1 MKKDLIGKLL
11 PLVSKVKGQKPIV
24 LILSAVAIGACIFAI
39 QKGYI
44 AEGSIDFGSIIDQIS
59 GTFADS
65 AAVVVPVD
73 SIPVDNIMVPV
84 DSVEIGVVDSI
95 AHQ

>member
-1 MKKDLIGKLL
+1 MKKDLVGKLL
-11 PLVSKVKGQKPIV
+11 PLVSKIKGQKPIV
-24 LILSAVAIGACIFAI
+24 IILSVLAIGACIFAI

-73 SIPVDNIMVPV
+73 SIPVDNIMIPV
-84 DSVEIGVVDSI
+84 DSVTFGTVDSI
-95 AHQ
+95 VHQ

>member
-24 LILSAVAIGACIFAI
+24 LILSVVAIGACIFAI

-65 AAVVVPVD
+65 AAAVVVPVED
-73 SIPVDNIMVPV
+73 ITLPV
-84 DSVEIGVVDSI
+84 DSVAVEVVDSI

>member
-1 MKKDLIGKLL
+1 MKNDLISKLL
-11 PLVSKVKGQKPIV
+11 PLISKVKGQKPIV

-59 GTFADS
+59 SAFTDS
-65 AAVVVPVD
+65 VVVAPVED
-73 SIPVDNIMVPV
+73 IVVTV
-84 DSVEIGVVDSI
+84 DSVVVDTVVT
-95 AHQ
+95 Q

>member
-24 LILSAVAIGACIFAI
+24 LILSVVAIGACIFAI

-59 GTFADS
+59 GTFGDS
-65 AAVVVPVD
+65 AAVVVPVED
-73 SIPVDNIMVPV
+73 IALPV
-84 DSVEIGVVDSI
+84 DSVAVEVVDSI
-95 AHQ
+95 VHQ

>member
-24 LILSAVAIGACIFAI
+24 LILSVIAIGACIFAI

-65 AAVVVPVD
+65 AAVIVPVED
-73 SIPVDNIMVPV
+73 IALPV
-84 DSVEIGVVDSI
+84 DSVAVEVVDSI
-95 AHQ
+95 VHQ

>member
-1 MKKDLIGKLL
+1 MKKDFIGKLL

-24 LILSAVAIGACIFAI
+24 LILSVVAIGACIFAI

-44 AEGSIDFGSIIDQIS
+44 AESSIDFESIIDQIS

-65 AAVVVPVD
+65 VSTVTPIEDITLPVD
-73 SIPVDNIMVPV
+73 SIA
-84 DSVEIGVVDSI
+84 VEVVDSI

>member
-1 MKKDLIGKLL
+1 MKKDFIGKLL

-44 AEGSIDFGSIIDQIS
+44 AESSIDFESIIDQIS

-65 AAVVVPVD
+65 VSTVTPIEDITLPVD
-73 SIPVDNIMVPV
+73 SIA
-84 DSVEIGVVDSI
+84 VEVVDSI

>member
-1 MKKDLIGKLL
+1 MKKDFIGKLL

-24 LILSAVAIGACIFAI
+24 LILSVVVIGACIFAI

-44 AEGSIDFGSIIDQIS
+44 AESSIDFGSIIDQIS
-59 GTFADS
+59 GVFADS
-65 AAVVVPVD
+65 AATVVPVEG
-73 SIPVDNIMVPV
+73 IVTPI
-84 DSVEIGVVDSI
+84 DSVAVEVVDSI

>member
-24 LILSAVAIGACIFAI
+24 LILSVVAIGACIFAI

-44 AEGSIDFGSIIDQIS
+44 AESSIDFESIIDQIS

-65 AAVVVPVD
+65 VSTVTPIEDITLPVD
-73 SIPVDNIMVPV
+73 SIA
-84 DSVEIGVVDSI
+84 SEVVDSI

>member
-44 AEGSIDFGSIIDQIS
+44 AESSIDFESIIDQIS

-65 AAVVVPVD
+65 VSTVTPIEDITLPVD
-73 SIPVDNIMVPV
+73 SIAI
-84 DSVEIGVVDSI
+84 EVVDSI

>member
-1 MKKDLIGKLL
+1 MKKDLLGKLL

-44 AEGSIDFGSIIDQIS
+44 AESSIDFGSIIDQIS

-65 AAVVVPVD
+65 AVAVVPVD

>member
-1 MKKDLIGKLL
+1 MKKDLISKLL

-24 LILSAVAIGACIFAI
+24 LILSVVAIGACIFAI

-44 AEGSIDFGSIIDQIS
+44 AEGSIDFGNIIDQIS
-59 GTFADS
+59 GAFADS
-65 AAVVVPVD
+65 ATVVVPVED
-73 SIPVDNIMVPV
+73 IALPV
-84 DSVEIGVVDSI
+84 DSVVVEVVDSI

>member
-1 MKKDLIGKLL
+1 MKKDLVGKLL
-11 PLVSKVKGQKPIV
+11 PLVSKIKGQKPIV
-24 LILSAVAIGACIFAI
+24 IVLSVLAIGACIFAI

-44 AEGSIDFGSIIDQIS
+44 PEGSIDFGSIVDQIS
-59 GTFADS
+59 DTFADS
-65 AAVVVPVD
+65 AAAVVPVD

-84 DSVEIGVVDSI
+84 DSVTFGTVDSI

>member
-11 PLVSKVKGQKPIV
+11 PLVSKLKGQKPIV
-24 LILSAVAIGACIFAI
+24 LILSAVAIVACIFAI

-44 AEGSIDFGSIIDQIS
+44 AEGSIDFGSIIDQVS
-59 GTFADS
+59 GAFADS
-65 AAVVVPVD
+65 ATAVVPVD
-73 SIPVDNIMVPV
+73 SVVTPVDTLA
-84 DSVEIGVVDSI
+84 VEVVDSI

>member
-1 MKKDLIGKLL
+1 MKKDLVGKLL
-11 PLVSKVKGQKPIV
+11 PLVSKIKGQKPIV
-24 LILSAVAIGACIFAI
+24 IVLSVLAIGACIFAI

-65 AAVVVPVD
+65 AAAV
-73 SIPVDNIMVPV
+73 IPVKDIVTPV
-84 DSVEIGVVDSI
+84 DSVVVEVVDSI